1 MTLTQQDVELN
12 MYHGGIARF
21 KASVTRAE
29 EAGEAA
35 RNPYAS
41 AVYREF
47 ILPLAALIRD
57 DIQAKR
63 VGVRQAHVQL
73 LAPLDPEAVAFL
85 AVRTAL
91 NSLLH
96 GRDETGVRKVGYAI
110 GTTVHSELVLAQL
123 DAENPDLFHALSKD
137 FGRKRTKDVR
147 HRMTVF
153 RMQAEKNGI
162 KWVEWGIGSREQ
174 VGMYLLESLSRVGM
188 VEIDQQPTDSVG
200 NKRRVAVHNLLHVHL
215 AAGVREAIE
224 DLKELM
230 AVTTPLYGPC
240 VEPPRDWNNF
250 WDGGFHTEEMR
261 RVHRGLVKV
270 RGYARELVE
279 AQPMPT
285 VLAAANALQRT
296 AWAINGR
303 VLDTVL
309 RCGDFGEVVTAAEK
323 PKPPVPT
330 WLGSGTSKEDM
341 SPEELREFLTWKA
354 AMRDWHTDRRLR
366 GAKAG
371 RYYSATRIAQTFRD
385 QPELYFVY
393 FADSRGRFYPLTYGV
408 NPQGSDLQKALLH
421 FAVGKPLH
429 TEDAVRWFLIQGAN
443 KWGFDKAALD
453 DRVAWHRDKHE
464 LLMAIASDPV
474 NNRDWQDADS
484 PLQFLAWCF
493 EYADWK
499 IDPHGFESRLPISMD
514 GSCNGLQ
521 HFSAML
527 RDKVGGQAVNLT
539 NNTVM
544 EDIYRRVAERA
555 TLRMQAEPNPSDIVQ
570 RWLAH
575 GLDRSVVKRAV
586 MTTPYGVTKR
596 SAVMYVIEDY
606 LKAGK
611 APCFEPIEYY
621 EAAQTLM
628 NYAWPAIGDVVV
640 KAREAMDWLKR
651 AATAILKQDKEREL
665 ISWETPSGFLSTQ
678 AYYDVE
684 EHRIRTRLHGEIK
697 LMVHTESDEPSVSM
711 HSSGLAPN
719 FVHSM
724 DAAHLHITS
733 AAAKAAGIDS
743 LAMIHDDYGTH
754 AADAEALYR
763 LIRSMFVYMYE
774 KFDPIVDFA
783 ELYPCAGAPPAKGE
797 LVLSEVLDSH
807 FFFS

>member
-1 MTLTQQDVELN
+1 

-21 KASVTRAE
+21 KASVKRAE

-35 RNPYAS
+35 RNPYAAS
-41 AVYREF
+41 VYREF
-47 ILPLAALIRD
+47 IIPVANAIRE
-57 DIQAKR
+57 DITAKR
-63 VGVRQAHVQL
+63 VGARQAHVQL
-73 LAPLDPEAVAFL
+73 LLPLDPEAVAFL
-85 AVRTAL
+85 AVRSAL

-96 GRDETGVRKVGYAI
+96 GTDSKGVRTIGYAI
-110 GTTVHSELVLAQL
+110 GTAVHNELVLAQI
-123 DAENPDLFHALSKD
+123 DTENPDLFHALSQD
-137 FGRKRTKDVR
+137 FGRKRTKNVR
-147 HRMTVF
+147 HRMTVYK
-153 RMQAEKNGI
+153 MQAEKNGI
-162 KWVEWGIGSREQ
+162 SWAEWGVGSREQ
-174 VGMYLLESLSRVGM
+174 VGMYLLELLSRVGM
-188 VEIDQQPTDSVG
+188 IDIDQQPTDADG
-200 NKRRVAVHNLLHVHL
+200 KRLRAAVHNMLHVHL
-215 AAGVREAIE
+215 APDVRDALTELT
-224 DLKELM
+224 DLM
-230 AVTTPLYGPC
+230 AVTNPVYGPC
-240 VEPPRDWNNF
+240 VEPPRDWTNF
-250 WDGGFHTEEMR
+250 WDGGFHTAEMR

-279 AQPMPT
+279 DTPMPI
-285 VLAAANALQRT
+285 VLAAVNALQRT
-296 AWAINGR
+296 AWAVNTR
-303 VLDTVL
+303 VLDVV
-309 RCGDFGEVVTAAEK
+309 RQCGDFGEVVTAAEK
-323 PKPPVPT
+323 PKPPVPQ
-330 WLGSGTSKEDM
+330 WLGSGVSKEDM
-341 SPEELREFLTWKA
+341 SPEEMREFLTWKS
-354 AMRDWHTDRRLR
+354 AMRDWHLDRRLR

-371 RYYSATRIAQTFRD
+371 RYYSATRIGQAFRD
-385 QPELYFVY
+385 CPALYFVY
-393 FADSRGRFYPLTYGV
+393 FADSRGRLYPLTYGL

-429 TEDAVRWFLIQGAN
+429 TEEARRWFLIQGAN

-453 DRVAWHRDKHE
+453 DRVAWHEDKHE

-474 NNRDWQDADS
+474 NNLEWQKADC
-484 PLQFLAWCF
+484 PLQFLAWCL

-499 IDPHGFESRLPISMD
+499 IDPYGFESRLPISMD

-539 NNTVM
+539 ANTVM

-555 TLRMQAEPNPSDIVQ
+555 AARMTADPGLNELGK

-575 GLDRSVVKRAV
+575 GISRSVVKRAV

-606 LKAGK
+606 LKTGA
-611 APCFEPIEYY
+611 APCFEPLEYY
-621 EAAQTLM
+621 AAAQTLM

-640 KAREAMDWLKR
+640 KAREAMDWLKQ
-651 AATAILKQDKEREL
+651 AATAILKQDKEREI
-665 ISWETPSGFLSTQ
+665 ISWVTPSGFVSTQ

-697 LMVHTESDEPSVSM
+697 LMVHTESDEPSTSM

-733 AAAKAAGIDS
+733 AAAKDAGIDS

-754 AADAEALYR
+754 AADAETLYK
-763 LIRSMFVYMYE
+763 LIRSTFVHMYE
-774 KFDPIVDFA
+774 RFDPIMDFA
-783 ELYPCAGAPPAKGE
+783 DVYPCAGSPPAKGE
-797 LVLSEVLDSH
+797 LQLDEVLRSH